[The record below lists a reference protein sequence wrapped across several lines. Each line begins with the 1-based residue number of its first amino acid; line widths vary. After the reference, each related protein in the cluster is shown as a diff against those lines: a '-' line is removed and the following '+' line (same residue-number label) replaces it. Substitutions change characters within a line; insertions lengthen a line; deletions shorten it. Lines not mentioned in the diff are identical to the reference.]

1 MHVGFRAK
9 ANQQL
14 ESVQARAIPAL
25 CQLHQLAQVD
35 EVEAQLDEMAKA
47 VKRRRNELLEK
58 ERADEEERKMCKV
71 CFANDACAVLL
82 PCGHICVCE
91 ACALQLE
98 DCPICKTPIEERKR
112 VYHA

>member
-1 MHVGFRAK
+1 MGVLGEDKREGGRLFSFPVSSF
-9 ANQQL
+9 L
-14 ESVQARAIPAL
+14 SCCSSLLFVSVAFPL
-25 CQLHQLAQVD
+25 K
-35 EVEAQLDEMAKA
+35 MAKA